1 MPETKADDI
10 LRRAAQHMED
20 RAKTYDAAGGE
31 RSMGKVADIIRT
43 LYAEQL
49 ERGEFTEEMAW
60 GLQVVLKL
68 VRSSQGGH
76 RADNY
81 EDGAAYFAL
90 MGECAAKSRGETGQ
104 QLAPIEMGRMVAEP
118 ARPRDDLGGSRR
130 WTGAAWAPA
139 RPRDDLGVS
148 RPAVPGCSRCG
159 MAFNGAMG
167 YVCPSEKCP
176 FGTQTT

>member
-90 MGECAAKSRGETGQ
+90 WGSVQQSHVVKRVSSWRRLKWGEWLLSLHARATILVVHVAGLGQ
-104 QLAPIEMGRMVAEP
+104 PGRLH
-118 ARPRDDLGGSRR
+118 ARATIL
-130 WTGAAWAPA
+130 
-139 RPRDDLGVS
+139 V
-148 RPAVPGCSRCG
+148 
-159 MAFNGAMG
+159 
-167 YVCPSEKCP
+167 
-176 FGTQTT
+176 